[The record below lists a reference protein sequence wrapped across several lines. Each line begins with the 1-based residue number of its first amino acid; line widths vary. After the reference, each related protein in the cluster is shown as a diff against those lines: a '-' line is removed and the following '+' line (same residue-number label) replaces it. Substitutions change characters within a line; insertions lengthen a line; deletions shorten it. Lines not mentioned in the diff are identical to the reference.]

1 MRRSRRQLPRQASS
15 DLLLIARIARGD
27 QLAMRTLFARH
38 QVPVY
43 RFILRFVRDE
53 AMAEDVLSE
62 VFLDVWRQAGRFESR
77 SSVSTWLLAI
87 ARYKALS
94 ARRRRV
100 DAELDDKTAER
111 VVDTADTPE
120 AALMKKDNGDVLRRC
135 LSQLSPEQSE
145 IIDLAYYHEK
155 SVIRGRRDRRHPG
168 SDRQDAH
175 VLRAPEACATRAG
188 RIAIVRDTAA
198 LVQRISE
205 SGAQRTCSLAAP
217 QSATHRRR
225 KIRCFR

>member
-1 MRRSRRQLPRQASS
+1 MAYALTESSARVSQPTAAPRQTSS

-43 RFILRFVRDE
+43 RFIMRFVRDE

-62 VFLDVWRQAGRFESR
+62 VFMDVWRQAGRFEAR

-87 ARYKALS
+87 ARFKALS

-100 DAELDDKTAER
+100 DAELDEKTAER
-111 VVDTADTPE
+111 IVDAADTPE
-120 AALMKKDNGDVLRRC
+120 AALLKKDTSDVLRRS

-155 SVIRGRRDRRHPG
+155 SVTEVAEIVGI
-168 SDRQDAH
+168 
-175 VLRAPEACATRAG
+175 PEATVKTRMFYA
-188 RIAIVRDTAA
+188 RRKLAQ
-198 LVQRISE
+198 LVQ
-205 SGAQRTCSLAAP
+205 AA
-217 QSATHRRR
+217 
-225 KIRCFR
+225 

>member
-1 MRRSRRQLPRQASS
+1 MAYALTESSARVSQPTAAPRQASS

-43 RFILRFVRDE
+43 RFIMRFVRDE

-62 VFLDVWRQAGRFESR
+62 VFMDVWRQAGRFEAR

-87 ARYKALS
+87 ARFKALS

-100 DAELDDKTAER
+100 DAELDEKTAER
-111 VVDTADTPE
+111 IVDAADTPE
-120 AALMKKDNGDVLRRC
+120 AALLKKDTSDVLRRS

-155 SVIRGRRDRRHPG
+155 SVTEVAEIVGI
-168 SDRQDAH
+168 
-175 VLRAPEACATRAG
+175 PEATVKTRMFYA
-188 RIAIVRDTAA
+188 RRKLAQ
-198 LVQRISE
+198 LVQ
-205 SGAQRTCSLAAP
+205 AA
-217 QSATHRRR
+217 
-225 KIRCFR
+225 